1 MKIRRP
7 VIPSARWAFGPPIDM
22 KNPDT
27 CHAERSEAFAFLH
40 LETQIPRRSAL
51 SKISGLV
58 CLVLSNGGSGMA
70 NAGGVPTGSEHGVEY
85 FDAAMMQKAFT
96 SGKPLING
104 SDGRNFKVMGLRRR
118 GPGEV
123 EVHDTDTDIFY
134 VVQGHAT
141 FVTGG
146 TLAGGRHT
154 APDESRGG
162 TLTGGETRHL
172 GQGDVIVIPKGVPH
186 WFKEVPDSI
195 EYFVVKV
202 R

>member
-1 MKIRRP
+1 MALRKWRI
-7 VIPSARWAFGPPIDM
+7 VTATLILGSVTASPSSGSGRGAKPSVAP
-22 KNPDT
+22 
-27 CHAERSEAFAFLH
+27 AASEA
-40 LETQIPRRSAL
+40 T
-51 SKISGLV
+51 
-58 CLVLSNGGSGMA
+58 
-70 NAGGVPTGSEHGVEY
+70 VEY
-85 FDAAMMQKAFT
+85 FDSATVRRTFAT
-96 SGKPLING
+96 GKPLLAG
-104 SDGRNFKVMGLRRR
+104 GDGRNFKVMGLRRQ

-134 VVQGHAT
+134 VVAGQAT

-146 TLAGGRHT
+146 TLTGGKHI

-162 TLTGGETRHL
+162 TLAGGETRHL
-172 GQGDVIVIPKGVPH
+172 AQGDVIIIPKGVPH